1 MPWLSGERRW
11 VPIQFVLQ
19 TRFGSQW
26 FRMFEVVSTSMHPEL
41 ALIDNGVLP
50 LTHFF
55 LKYVP
60 PRKSSAVSSNVKG
73 YCTHSSVLFCH
84 FMAQLHRCKYLFTCN
99 KWPSKC
105 LAAPTLHFLNTRT
118 PFFLVL
124 ANKHLICQCSHV
136 PFRPPIPSS
145 VCPYSGPKPH

>member
-1 MPWLSGERRW
+1 MLIPLKLLISVNTCLALYLQNYVSIYQNITENDMCHGSVVSGVGWPSSLSCRLGS
-11 VPIQFVLQ
+11 VPS
-19 TRFGSQW
+19 GSGC
-26 FRMFEVVSTSMHPEL
+26 EVVSTSMYPEL

-84 FMAQLHRCKYLFTCN
+84 FMAQLHRCKYLIIPAINGLVSALLRRRFT
-99 KWPSKC
+99 
-105 LAAPTLHFLNTRT
+105 F
-118 PFFLVL
+118 
-124 ANKHLICQCSHV
+124 
-136 PFRPPIPSS
+136 
-145 VCPYSGPKPH
+145 